1 MEKVSIH
8 LQNPQTKTLETII
21 AVLNEGGVVLLPGDT
36 SYFLA
41 IKMGKKNALE
51 KLNRIKQTK
60 KRKYYSVVFK

>member
-36 SYFLA
+36 SYF
-41 IKMGKKNALE
+41 
-51 KLNRIKQTK
+51 
-60 KRKYYSVVFK
+60 